1 MATQKLEIITS
12 AIVAVSLPVQF
23 YLTSANLISNNLGTS
38 IFATLLYFAIC
49 YLQTN
54 QISTTKWR
62 ILMVVLSLFLI
73 ILIFANHFYISPWQW
88 EFVSRLINGINA
100 VALEHFLIMRFSHDW
115 RTAVLSAV
123 ITTDVVLIFN
133 NRQHSGQFN
142 KIFTVIVSIL
152 VYVILTVFHVKQ
164 IWDRRRKVAAI
175 ASFFVA
181 SLMLSIV
188 LSTYWYDKDKLFVSI
203 ASIIGCFSL
212 VPWLWLM
219 CAPNIKAWWQ
229 IYNAHRTIQD
239 EQYEFLEMAGLPT
252 RFTIQDLETATANFQ
267 APIGEGASGAVF
279 KGTLADG
286 STIAVKWIK
295 WQPSGETEFRTE
307 MTIIAS
313 RQHVNLVH
321 LLGYC
326 ISTRGDRYLIYPF
339 HKNGSLDA
347 WIFSDDGKRSCLTWA
362 LRYRIAIDVAKALAY
377 LHHEC
382 HHRILHLDVKP
393 ANILLDGDFRALLSD
408 FGISKLIG
416 KDESSVMTRARGT
429 VGYLAPEML
438 VPNAI
443 STKSD
448 VYSYGMVLFELV
460 GGRRNLITVMDGE
473 TQQRRNSYFPK
484 IVREKMM
491 QGELMEVVDQSLI
504 KNEEIRE
511 EEVTILTRL
520 ALWCIQE
527 NPILRPGMTEVVEM
541 LERRTPVHVPPESS
555 MFVVNFLDGD
565 THSGAFARGD
575 EEDEAIIMSA
585 NTLSISIQS
594 GR

>member
-1 MATQKLEIITS
+1 MQKLEIIIS
-12 AIVAVSLPVQF
+12 AIVGVLLPLQF
-23 YLTSANLISNNLGTS
+23 ILNSANLIADNLETS
-38 IFATLLYFAIC
+38 ILDTLIYFAVC
-49 YLQTN
+49 YLVTN
-54 QISTTKWR
+54 QISTKKWR
-62 ILMVVLSLFLI
+62 SLMVVLSLGLI
-73 ILIFANHFYISPWQW
+73 ILIFANHFYISPWTW
-88 EFVSRLINGINA
+88 EFVGSLIYGIDLA
-100 VALEHFLIMRFSHDW
+100 TMQHFLMMKFSHDW
-115 RTAVLSAV
+115 RRRIVLSTAS
-123 ITTDVVLIFN
+123 ITDVILIFN
-133 NRQHSGQFN
+133 NLEDPGQFAQ
-142 KIFTVIVSIL
+142 IFTVIVSII
-152 VYVILTVFHVKQ
+152 VYVILTLFHVKQ
-164 IWDRRRKVAAI
+164 IWDRRRKIAAI
-175 ASFFVA
+175 ASLFLAIMILGILLRF
-181 SLMLSIV
+181 
-188 LSTYWYDKDKLFVSI
+188 YWHDNEKLFVSI

-212 VPWLWLM
+212 VPWLWLI
-219 CAPNIKAWWQ
+219 CAPKIKAWWQ
-229 IYNAHRTIQD
+229 VYNGQETQD
-239 EQYEFLEMAGLPT
+239 EQYNFLEMAGLPA
-252 RFTIQDLETATANFQ
+252 RFTIQDLEKATTNFQ

-286 STIAVKWIK
+286 STIAVKRIK

-307 MTIIAS
+307 MEIIAS
-313 RQHVNLVH
+313 RQHVNLVR
-321 LLGYC
+321 LLGFC
-326 ISTRGDRYLIYPF
+326 ISTRGDHYLIYPF
-339 HKNGSLDA
+339 QENGSLDA
-347 WIFSDDGKRSCLTWA
+347 WIFSDDGKRSHLTWA
-362 LRYRIAIDVAKALAY
+362 LRYSIAIDVAKALAY

-429 VGYLAPEML
+429 VGYLPPEML

-448 VYSYGMVLFELV
+448 IYSYGMVLFELV
-460 GGRRNLITVMDGE
+460 GGRRNLIMVMDGE

-491 QGELMEVVDQSLI
+491 QGELMEVVDESLI

-527 NPILRPGMTEVVEM
+527 NPILRPGMIEVVEM
-541 LERRTPVHVPPESS
+541 LEGRTPVHVPPESS

-565 THSGAFARGD
+565 SSSGAFARAD
-575 EEDEAIIMSA
+575 EEDEAPIMSV
-585 NTLSISIQS
+585 NSLSISIQS